1 MQSGRPV
8 WNSDMDSFGTMG
20 TNGVFLGI
28 NSETSIM
35 PLPNFSILIR
45 LGY

>member
-1 MQSGRPV
+1 MKSGRPV

-20 TNGVFLGI
+20 TNGVFLGR

-35 PLPNFSILIR
+35 PLPLFLI
-45 LGY
+45 Y